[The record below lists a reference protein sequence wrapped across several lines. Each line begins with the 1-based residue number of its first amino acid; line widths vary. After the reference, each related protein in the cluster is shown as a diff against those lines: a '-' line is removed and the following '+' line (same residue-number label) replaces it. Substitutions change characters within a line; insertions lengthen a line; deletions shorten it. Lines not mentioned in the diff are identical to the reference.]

1 MTDAGSNDEPRRDR
15 RVLGVAE
22 KAVLAGINGAG
33 ISAWCADSSSF
44 QRLRIKAIQ
53 KSPLPKNFNVLGNRI
68 ANGIREKQ
76 RGEHWL
82 VESRMTTRPR
92 QVFGVSG
99 SASF

>member
-1 MTDAGSNDEPRRDR
+1 MNREEIAAFWASLKKLYSPASTA
-15 RVLGVAE
+15 LGCV
-22 KAVLAGINGAG
+22 
-33 ISAWCADSSSF
+33 SAWCADSSSF

-92 QVFGVSG
+92 QAFRVSG
-99 SASF
+99 AASF